1 MTSFTQGCT
10 KLMEGK
16 DKTENKK
23 DIVELLRKLAD
34 MLEEQEYTNIRPP
47 YTWGDDIAYPTNTKI
62 KPVIT
67 RPTDWD
73 LQNPI
78 VPYTDYPTKLGPV
91 ITRPGNWD
99 DITNPTKLGP
109 IITRPGNWDDMTNPN
124 PVITI
129 PDYPDGN
136 GGILPRGPRFQPQQL
151 QVQPQAYVIAD
162 KVDCALWDDGS
173 CGRKAAKGD
182 KINHRY
188 GFIHPI
194 HFQKKCH
201 TSVYFC

>member
-1 MTSFTQGCT
+1 
-10 KLMEGK
+10 MEGK

-99 DITNPTKLGP
+99 D
-109 IITRPGNWDDMTNPN
+109 MTNPN
-124 PVITI
+124 PVITV

-162 KVDCALWDDGS
+162 KDCALWDDGS

-182 KINHRY
+182 KINYRY

-201 TSVYFC
+201 RSVFFVKHTSDQ